1 MTQMFEKMRKH
12 NSIEQYYGEKR
23 TLSSTFLSDFLPAK
37 ILKTNKKILLVY
49 NGYNQ
54 LLQFDVYGSNRE
66 YGVPDIMIHIQEN
79 ADSDTY
85 DVYQYNGVLHIDRSK
100 TGNCILD
107 NIENLQELLND
118 LNVFLEKL

>member
-1 MTQMFEKMRKH
+1 MFKKIGNH

-23 TLSSTFLSDFLPAK
+23 KLSSTFLSDFLPAK

-49 NGYNQ
+49 NGYSQ
-54 LLQFDVYGSNRE
+54 LLQFDVNGSKSVH
-66 YGVPDIMIHIQEN
+66 GVPDIMIHIQEN
-79 ADSDTY
+79 ADSDIY

-100 TGNCILD
+100 TGNYILD
-107 NIENLQELLND
+107 NIKNLQELLND